1 MTLPVVVPLFSVEW
15 LPAKVQPAYDDRMND
30 PTTRAFQLIVTFF
43 LTIITI
49 VSFAHFLDHCSNLSD
64 IHQMQKLYEKRKQF
78 DPVSQSISYQM
89 VDDEMIRLVIKN
101 QNCAYLYDMNA
112 TLKRR

>member
-1 MTLPVVVPLFSVEW
+1 MTLPVVVPLFSAEW

-30 PTTRAFQLIVTFF
+30 PATKAFQTVVCVSLTLIAFVAMIFY
-43 LTIITI
+43 
-49 VSFAHFLDHCSNLSD
+49 ADYCSNLGD

-101 QNCAYLYDMNA
+101 QNCAYLYNMNA